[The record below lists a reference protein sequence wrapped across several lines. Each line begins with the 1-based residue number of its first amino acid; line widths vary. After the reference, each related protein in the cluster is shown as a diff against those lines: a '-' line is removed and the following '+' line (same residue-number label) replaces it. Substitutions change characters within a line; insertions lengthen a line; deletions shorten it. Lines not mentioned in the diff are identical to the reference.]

1 MNKAEILRYYD
12 ANKHNFELRDFILRV
27 IYLKLE
33 KNSPT
38 LEQVQEWFD
47 AMTPEDKSHLEEY
60 AQTYAVSYHMDEGK
74 WLYLDQVAKE
84 VPIDTD
90 NKQQYLQQDARFELE
105 DENYLYLLNVL
116 DFQMKDSIS
125 PVSLEEANIRNIIL
139 NQRKLSLINEMK
151 NDIFENARRKGDFEI
166 KGEQP

>member
-1 MNKAEILRYYD
+1 M
-12 ANKHNFELRDFILRV
+12 
-27 IYLKLE
+27 
-33 KNSPT
+33 T
-38 LEQVQEWFD
+38 L
-47 AMTPEDKSHLEEY
+47 EDKSHLEEY